1 MRSPVDRR
9 PAVAVLVFMAVLAVP
24 SVAAA
29 ETTQSDLVLIREG
42 DVVNED
48 LYAAGNRIQISGRIE
63 GDLVAS
69 SVGELRIDGTI
80 EGDVTVLASRVIIAG
95 VVEGSVRAVA
105 TEVVVEGTVGDDL
118 VVAGGVVRIAG
129 TGSVGRDVLAA
140 LWRLELDGRVDRT
153 LDGILRNGVIGGEV
167 GSVDFD
173 VRSLTITDSAVV
185 SGDLAF
191 RSSREASI
199 ADGAEVGGSLLER
212 SPLSPNVRIVGLVLL
227 WRVLFVVFGAG
238 LGLSVV
244 WATTLRAERSARV
257 LMARPLPSIGQGLAI
272 VALPFV
278 LIGGVIGVATFMSP
292 EASLP
297 LIAGAIPFGLALLGV
312 LALAALISPVPPAI
326 VIGRRLAAERSIY
339 AQFLVGYVALVVLAL
354 IPIIGSYVFLAV
366 FVAGVGGW
374 LTAEPP
380 AETDLQST

>member
-9 PAVAVLVFMAVLAVP
+9 PAIAVLAFVAVLAVP

-48 LYAAGNRIQISGRIE
+48 LYAAGNRIQVSGRIE

-69 SVGELRIDGTI
+69 SVGEVRIDGTI

-105 TEVVVEGTVGDDL
+105 PEVVVEGTVGDDL
-118 VVAGGVVRIAG
+118 VVAGGVVRVAG
-129 TGSVGRDVLAA
+129 TGSVGRDIVAA
-140 LWRLELDGRVDRT
+140 AWRLELDGTVDRT
-153 LDGILRNGVIGGEV
+153 LDGFIRTGVIGGEA
-167 GSVDFD
+167 GSVDID
-173 VRSLTITDSAVV
+173 VRSLTVTDSAVI

-191 RSSREASI
+191 RSSNEASI

-212 SPLSPNVRIVGLVLL
+212 SPLSPNVRVVGLGLL

-278 LIGGVIGVATFMSP
+278 IIGGVIGVATFMSP

-297 LIAGAIPFGLALLGV
+297 LIAGVIPFGLALLGV
-312 LALAALISPVPPAI
+312 LVLAALMSPVPPAI
-326 VIGRRLAAERSIY
+326 VIGRRLAARRSVY
-339 AQFLVGYVALVVLAL
+339 AQFLIGYVALVVLVL
-354 IPIIGSYVFLAV
+354 IPIIGPYVFLAV
-366 FVAGVGGW
+366 FVSGIGGW

-380 AETDLQST
+380 AEAELQST